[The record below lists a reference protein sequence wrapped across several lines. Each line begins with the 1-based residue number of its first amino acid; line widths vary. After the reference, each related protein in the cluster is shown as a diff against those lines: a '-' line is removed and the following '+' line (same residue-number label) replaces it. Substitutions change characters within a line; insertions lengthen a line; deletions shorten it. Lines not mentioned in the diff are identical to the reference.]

1 MWVLLWVLLLK
12 GIRSLSSFL
21 LPLLSFFFSLSLGD
35 DTKWPTKVD
44 VSFNLNTINQILNGK
59 QSRSRS
65 IGFWI
70 YTVCKGRAYPGSTGP
85 WLIFFLFIFRQAE
98 IAMEGSWKNLLW
110 VEHCCSWSRYYHL
123 GRISVQLTVTV
134 SANCIFNNNYKN
146 NSILMLDPAQMS
158 AGCDTLG
165 NMVPF
170 AMTDKTEL
178 TSVPLIPGVDYKPDI
193 STLQVTKEV
202 LAPFKRKAA
211 ILKKLQSDPDALKKY
226 HEGLT
231 SLDASSD
238 TSCDSSNKAAD
249 TSNIDIELYQDSITE
264 QMSPDSQLSPSSY
277 LTHQHSTD
285 SLPAWSL
292 SANNMS
298 DNKPCNLSEIGV
310 TRPSHILPPC
320 RVCGDKASGFHYGA
334 NTCEACKVSMSF
346 CPSIEDLLRT
356 EIRVSKE
363 FTMHKNITDKSK
375 SKNWE
380 CWWEQLPK
388 PVN

>member
-1 MWVLLWVLLLK
+1 
-12 GIRSLSSFL
+12 
-21 LPLLSFFFSLSLGD
+21 
-35 DTKWPTKVD
+35 
-44 VSFNLNTINQILNGK
+44 
-59 QSRSRS
+59 
-65 IGFWI
+65 
-70 YTVCKGRAYPGSTGP
+70 
-85 WLIFFLFIFRQAE
+85 
-98 IAMEGSWKNLLW
+98 
-110 VEHCCSWSRYYHL
+110 
-123 GRISVQLTVTV
+123 
-134 SANCIFNNNYKN
+134 
-146 NSILMLDPAQMS
+146 MS

-178 TSVPLIPGVDYKPDI
+178 TSVPVIPGVDYKPDI
-193 STLQVTKEV
+193 STLQVTREV

-249 TSNIDIELYQDSITE
+249 TSNKDIELYQDSITE

-277 LTHQHSTD
+277 LTNQHSEID
-285 SLPAWSL
+285 SLPAWSF

-334 NTCEACKVSMSF
+334 NTCEACKVSMSY
-346 CPSIEDLLRT
+346 CPNIEDLLKT
-356 EIRVSKE
+356 EIRLSKE
-363 FTMHKNITDKSK
+363 FTMHKITTDKSK
-375 SKNWE
+375 SKN
-380 CWWEQLPK
+380 
-388 PVN
+388 